1 MAERGGGTKVVRY
14 AVVGLGHIAQVAVLP
29 AFRNASDSSRL
40 AALVSGD
47 AEKRRTLSERHGVRI
62 ALDYDGYEE
71 LLASGDVDA
80 VYLAVP
86 NHLHAELGVRAADA
100 GVHVLCEKPLAVTEE
115 ECERMIEAAERNHV
129 LLMTAYRLHFEE
141 GNMAVADAVA
151 EGRIGE
157 PRFFDA
163 RFSQDVAPGNIRLVP
178 TERGGGPVYD
188 MGIYCINAA
197 RYVFRSEPVR
207 VHATAVSADD
217 ERFRECDEMVGAV
230 MEFPHDRLATF
241 TCSFGS
247 EGQSEYRVAGTE
259 GWAGMDPAFGYATNL
274 EYTIHA
280 QGETW
285 RHRLPKRDQFAP
297 EISHLSRCVLA
308 GERPEPDGREG
319 LADVRIIRA
328 IHESARTGR
337 VVEVAVADPGRRPG
351 PELTRREPGFPEPEE
366 VHAAG
371 PKE

>member
-1 MAERGGGTKVVRY
+1 MAAGGGGNRVVDY

-29 AFRNASDSSRL
+29 AFGNASESSRL

-47 AEKRRTLSERHGVRI
+47 AEKRRTLSERHGVKRTV
-62 ALDYDGYEE
+62 DYDGYEA
-71 LLASGDVDA
+71 LLESGDVDA

-86 NHLHAELGVRAADA
+86 NHLHADFAVRAAEA

-115 ECERMIEAAERNHV
+115 ECARMIEAAEQNRV

-141 GNMAVADAVA
+141 GNMAVAEAVV

-157 PRFFDA
+157 PRFFDS
-163 RFSQDVAPGNIRLVP
+163 RFSQDVAPGNVRLAP

-207 VHATAVSADD
+207 VSALAASAADD
-217 ERFRECDEMVGAV
+217 RFRDCDEMVSVV
-230 MEFPHDRLATF
+230 MEFPDERLAAF

-247 EGQSEYRVAGTE
+247 EGQSHYAVAGSE
-259 GWAGMDPAFGYATNL
+259 GWVRMDPAFGYATNL

-285 RHRLPKRDQFAP
+285 THRLPKRDQFAP
-297 EISHLSRCVLA
+297 EIAHFSNCVLT
-308 GERPEPDGREG
+308 GRQPEPGGREG
-319 LADVRIIRA
+319 AADVRIIRA
-328 IHESARTGR
+328 IHESARSGR
-337 VVEVAVADPGRRPG
+337 SVEITVPDPGQRPG
-351 PELTRREPGFPEPEE
+351 PELAEREPGFAKPEE